1 MILVAIILLA
11 QPIVASLILDR
22 IYGSSYR
29 REMRS
34 KRSFV
39 SLAALLAVEEEISH
53 NKDLCKDDGTG
64 IVFLSFPQGLV
75 KVFSHDDG
83 RFGITIVARVI
94 DDAYVDEAREYCKEL
109 DEMDKRI
116 RYSVGYEPYFE
127 RTCFSITCDF
137 EEDPEDED
145 SEYYILDYVRSYLV
159 PKQRELSVLWK
170 RKMQEFS

>member
-11 QPIVASLILDR
+11 QPIVATLILDR

-39 SLAALLAVEEEISH
+39 SLAALLAVEQEISH
-53 NKDLCKDDGTG
+53 NKELCKDDGTG

-83 RFGITIVARVI
+83 RFGITIVVRVI
-94 DDAYVDEAREYCKEL
+94 DDA
-109 DEMDKRI
+109 
-116 RYSVGYEPYFE
+116 
-127 RTCFSITCDF
+127 
-137 EEDPEDED
+137 
-145 SEYYILDYVRSYLV
+145 
-159 PKQRELSVLWK
+159 
-170 RKMQEFS
+170 

>member
-11 QPIVASLILDR
+11 QHIVASLILDR

-39 SLAALLAVEEEISH
+39 SLAALLAVEQEISH
-53 NKDLCKDDGTG
+53 NKELCKDDGTG

-83 RFGITIVARVI
+83 RFGITIVVRVI
-94 DDAYVDEAREYCKEL
+94 DDAYV
-109 DEMDKRI
+109 
-116 RYSVGYEPYFE
+116 
-127 RTCFSITCDF
+127 
-137 EEDPEDED
+137 DED

-159 PKQRELSVLWK
+159 PKQRELSALWK

>member
-11 QPIVASLILDR
+11 QHIVATLILDR

-39 SLAALLAVEEEISH
+39 SLAALLAVEQEISH
-53 NKDLCKDDGTG
+53 NKELCKDDGTG

-83 RFGITIVARVI
+83 RFGITIVVRVI
-94 DDAYVDEAREYCKEL
+94 DDAYV
-109 DEMDKRI
+109 
-116 RYSVGYEPYFE
+116 
-127 RTCFSITCDF
+127 
-137 EEDPEDED
+137 DED

-159 PKQRELSVLWK
+159 PKQRELSALWK

>member
-11 QPIVASLILDR
+11 QPIVATLILDR

-39 SLAALLAVEEEISH
+39 SLAALLAVEQEISH
-53 NKDLCKDDGTG
+53 NKELCKDDGTG

-94 DDAYVDEAREYCKEL
+94 DDAYVDE
-109 DEMDKRI
+109 
-116 RYSVGYEPYFE
+116 
-127 RTCFSITCDF
+127 
-137 EEDPEDED
+137 D

-159 PKQRELSVLWK
+159 PKQRELSALWK

>member
-53 NKDLCKDDGTG
+53 NK
-64 IVFLSFPQGLV
+64 F
-75 KVFSHDDG
+75 
-83 RFGITIVARVI
+83 R
-94 DDAYVDEAREYCKEL
+94 
-109 DEMDKRI
+109 
-116 RYSVGYEPYFE
+116 
-127 RTCFSITCDF
+127 
-137 EEDPEDED
+137 
-145 SEYYILDYVRSYLV
+145 
-159 PKQRELSVLWK
+159 
-170 RKMQEFS
+170 

>member
-39 SLAALLAVEEEISH
+39 SLAALLAVEQEI
-53 NKDLCKDDGTG
+53 
-64 IVFLSFPQGLV
+64 
-75 KVFSHDDG
+75 
-83 RFGITIVARVI
+83 
-94 DDAYVDEAREYCKEL
+94 
-109 DEMDKRI
+109 
-116 RYSVGYEPYFE
+116 
-127 RTCFSITCDF
+127 
-137 EEDPEDED
+137 

-159 PKQRELSVLWK
+159 PKQRELSALWK